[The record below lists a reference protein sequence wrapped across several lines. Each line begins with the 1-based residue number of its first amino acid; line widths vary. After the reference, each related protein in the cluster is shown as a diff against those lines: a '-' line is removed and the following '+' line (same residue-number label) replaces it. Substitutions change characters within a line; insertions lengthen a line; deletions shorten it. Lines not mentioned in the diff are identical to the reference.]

1 MIFKKEI
8 KMKESNENSLIIE
21 DMNIQNKIYT
31 IRGFQVMLDND
42 LAQLYGVETK
52 RINEA
57 DKNNTDKFPD
67 DFYFEA
73 TDDELENLR
82 SKFSTSSWGGTRYSP
97 KLFTE
102 QGIYMLATVLK
113 SKVATDITLK
123 IIRTFA
129 NMRSLIKTND
139 FYKHQLK
146 ELEKR
151 QLSYEIKSDEKFDRI
166 FDALEDK
173 QIHPTNGIFYNGQI
187 FEAYVFISD
196 LIKSAKKSII
206 LIDNYIDDITLTLFS
221 KNQSIKIQIFTSNI
235 SKQLQLDINKYNQQY
250 NNLEVKITKNFHD
263 RFLILDDND
272 IYHIGASLKDLG
284 NKIFSFSKISIDSS
298 DILKKL

>member
-1 MIFKKEI
+1 
-8 KMKESNENSLIIE
+8 MKESNENSLIID
-21 DMNIQNKIYT
+21 DMNIQNKIYN
-31 IRGFQVMLDND
+31 IRGFQVMLDSD

-57 DKNNTDKFPD
+57 VKNNPDKFPD

-82 SKFSTSSWGGTRYSP
+82 SKISTSSWGGNRYSP

-113 SKVATDITLK
+113 SKVATNITVM

-129 NMRSLIKTND
+129 NMRRLIKSND
-139 FYKHQLK
+139 FYSHQLK

-151 QLSYEIKSDEKFDRI
+151 QLIYEIKSDDKFDKI
-166 FDALEDK
+166 FNALENK
-173 QIHPTNGIFYNGQI
+173 QLHPTNGIFYNGQI
-187 FEAYVFISD
+187 FDAYVFISD
-196 LIKSAKKSII
+196 LIKIANESIV
-206 LIDNYIDDITLTLFS
+206 LIDNYVDDTTLTLFS
-221 KNQSIKIQIFTSNI
+221 KNQNIKIQIFTSTI

-263 RFLILDDND
+263 RFIILDDCD
-272 IYHIGASLKDLG
+272 VYHIGASLKDLG
-284 NKIFSFSKISIDSS
+284 NKIFAFSKISIDCN
-298 DILKKL
+298 DILKRL

>member
-1 MIFKKEI
+1 
-8 KMKESNENSLIIE
+8 
-21 DMNIQNKIYT
+21 
-31 IRGFQVMLDND
+31 MLDSD

-57 DKNNTDKFPD
+57 VKNNPDKFPD

-82 SKFSTSSWGGTRYSP
+82 SKISTSSWGGNRYSP

-113 SKVATDITLK
+113 SKVATEITVK

-129 NMRSLIKTND
+129 NMRKLIKSND
-139 FYKHQLK
+139 FYAHQLK

-151 QLSYEIKSDEKFDRI
+151 QLIYEIKSDDKFDKI
-166 FDALEDK
+166 FNALENK
-173 QIHPTNGIFYNGQI
+173 QLHPTNGIFYNGQI
-187 FEAYVFISD
+187 FDAYVFISD
-196 LIKSAKKSII
+196 LIKIANESIV
-206 LIDNYIDDITLTLFS
+206 LIDNYVDDTTLTLFS
-221 KNQSIKIQIFTSNI
+221 KNQNIKIQIFTSTI

-263 RFLILDDND
+263 RFIILDDCD
-272 IYHIGASLKDLG
+272 VYHIGASLKDLG
-284 NKIFSFSKISIDSS
+284 NKIFAFSKISIDCN
-298 DILKKL
+298 DILKRL

>member
-1 MIFKKEI
+1 
-8 KMKESNENSLIIE
+8 MKESNKNSLIIE
-21 DMNIQNKIYT
+21 DIHIQSKIYN
-31 IRGFQVMLDND
+31 IRGFQVMQDSD

-57 DKNNTDKFPD
+57 VKNNPDKFPD
-67 DFYFEA
+67 DFYFEV
-73 TDDELENLR
+73 TDNELENLR
-82 SKFSTSSWGGTRYSP
+82 SKFSTSSWGGTRYNP

-102 QGIYMLATVLK
+102 QGVYMLATILK
-113 SKVATDITLK
+113 SKVATEITVK

-139 FYKHQLK
+139 FYAFQLK

-151 QLSYEIKSDEKFDRI
+151 QLNYEIKSDEKFDKI
-166 FDALEDK
+166 FDALKDK
-173 QIHPTNGIFYNGQI
+173 KTQPTNGIFYDGQI
-187 FEAYVFISD
+187 FDAYVFISN

-206 LIDNYIDDITLTLFS
+206 LIDNYIAESILTLFS
-221 KNQSIKIQIFTSNI
+221 KNQNIKIEIYTANI
-235 SKQLQLDINKYNQQY
+235 SKQLNLDIKKYNQQY

-263 RFLILDDND
+263 RFMIVDENN

-284 NKIFSFSKISIDSS
+284 NKIFAFSKISIDSN
-298 DILKKL
+298 DILKNLKT

>member
-1 MIFKKEI
+1 
-8 KMKESNENSLIIE
+8 
-21 DMNIQNKIYT
+21 
-31 IRGFQVMLDND
+31 MLDSD

-57 DKNNTDKFPD
+57 VKNNPDKFLD

-82 SKFSTSSWGGTRYSP
+82 SKFSTSSWGGNRYSP

-102 QGIYMLATVLK
+102 QGIYMLATILK
-113 SKVATDITLK
+113 SKVATDITVM

-129 NMRSLIKTND
+129 NMRKLINSND
-139 FYKHQLK
+139 FYIHQLK

-151 QLSYEIKSDEKFDRI
+151 QLTYEIKSDEKFDKI
-166 FDALEDK
+166 FDALENK

-187 FEAYVFISD
+187 FDAYVFISD
-196 LIKSAKKSII
+196 LIKSANKSII
-206 LIDNYIDDITLTLFS
+206 LIDNYIDDTTLTLFS
-221 KNQSIKIQIFTSNI
+221 KNQNIKIEIYTSSI

-263 RFLILDDND
+263 RFMILDSRDV
-272 IYHIGASLKDLG
+272 YHIGASLKDLG
-284 NKIFSFSKISIDSS
+284 NKIFAFSKISIDCN
-298 DILKKL
+298 DVLKRL